1 MALTKVPSNLDAT
14 VAVTQSAS
22 DNSTNIATTAYV
34 TTAIANLV
42 DGAPSTLNTLDEIA
56 AALND
61 DAALNTTLTNSIA
74 AKLPLAGGTLTGNL
88 VLGNSVKATFGTGS
102 ALQIFHDGS
111 NSYIQSKTGN
121 FNLTT
126 DNGNEFAIT
135 AVNNGAVS
143 LFHNGSKK
151 IETVSGGAT
160 VTGNLEATS
169 LTAGTANPNAELLYL
184 LGSGHTGHGA
194 SNTVSLASIAE
205 STSGNTMGLWIGSMT
220 NQNTA
225 VIGTRTASGNLAI
238 QTYNGGWA
246 ERVRIDYT
254 GKVGIGTDAPS
265 QPLQINSSGGYNL
278 FFGRGNSV
286 PGSSDPW
293 LGLFNAATIGPA
305 TYGWGFYDSNSDGS
319 FQIWNRNNS
328 TTGAV
333 ALTIKRGG
341 NVGIGTSNPFA
352 RLHVKADTGGSDSIV
367 RIRNEN
373 TTARTTTLQLEDYSG
388 TLADGVLKFAF
399 PNAGSTT
406 DSYLGLL
413 YNSAGLYV
421 APGGNVGIGT
431 SSPDNILQVL
441 KSSNDVT
448 LLHLSHSSSNAST
461 PDYGHYGEILIQGS
475 THCKSGIRA
484 YSNGY
489 QTANSALAFF
499 TNQHG
504 GSYAERMRITGNGN
518 VGIGTTDPQAT
529 LHLKSTV
536 ASTGPS
542 LIFENTNNAQAMNI
556 DYYNN
561 SGSVQSRIRYS
572 EGPGSFEIMP
582 NSSANA
588 AMILLYNGNVGVGST
603 NPFTNLHVADTGWS
617 SGAPYGS
624 IVHIDGGSNHDNNWG
639 HLHVNQS
646 GTSANIGGRIRLGTA
661 ANNGYG
667 GNPIAGITALNKDT
681 SNGTY
686 GNLEFSTRPSG
697 GTNTMRMEISH
708 NGHIKLSGDHGIRVF
723 TGYFNAG
730 TVSTNF
736 DVSGYG
742 AGVMMM
748 TAAFNHY
755 GFIQGYGCYKRAICS
770 NGPGHGG
777 TAIEVNDVDSAISTT
792 NGGSWTFHRQSGTQS
807 SYRITK
813 NAGTYAG
820 GGYYWV
826 RFEGN
831 MGV

>member
-14 VAVTQSAS
+14 ISVTQSAS

-42 DGAPSTLNTLDEIA
+42 DSSPSALNTLNELA
-56 AALND
+56 AALGD
-61 DAALNTTLTNSIA
+61 DANFSTTVTNSIA
-74 AKLPLAGGTLTGNL
+74 TKLPLAGGTLTGDL
-88 VLGNSVKATFGTGS
+88 VLKSDGGS
-102 ALQIFHDGS
+102 DVINVVH
-111 NSYIQSKTGN
+111 
-121 FNLTT
+121 
-126 DNGNEFAIT
+126 
-135 AVNNGAVS
+135 
-143 LFHNGSKK
+143 
-151 IETVSGGAT
+151 
-160 VTGNLEATS
+160 
-169 LTAGTANPNAELLYL
+169 
-184 LGSGHTGHGA
+184 
-194 SNTVSLASIAE
+194 
-205 STSGNTMGLWIGSMT
+205 SGNTVQLVTIGQSSD
-220 NQNTA
+220 N
-225 VIGTRTASGNLAI
+225 SGNGVI
-238 QTYNGGWA
+238 QL
-246 ERVRIDYT
+246 
-254 GKVGIGTDAPS
+254 K
-265 QPLQINSSGGYNL
+265 
-278 FFGRGNSV
+278 
-286 PGSSDPW
+286 
-293 LGLFNAATIGPA
+293 
-305 TYGWGFYDSNSDGS
+305 
-319 FQIWNRNNS
+319 RNNGVLHTQIHSHGS
-328 TTGAV
+328 TYFN
-333 ALTIKRGG
+333 GG
-341 NVGIGTSNPFA
+341 NVGIGFA
-352 RLHVKADTGGSDSIV
+352 SGTPDRLLHVKGTGNIYGKF
-367 RIRNEN
+367 ETTN
-373 TTARTTTLQLEDYSG
+373 TTGAGIEVKDTSEDW
-388 TLADGVLKFAF
+388 LIQADGGPVNGLAF
-399 PNAGSTT
+399 Y
-406 DSYLGLL
+406 DLGRTA
-413 YNSAGLYV
+413 YRMVIDNS
-421 APGGNVGIGT
+421 GNVGIGT
-431 SSPDNILQVL
+431 ESPGTKLDIDGALQL
-441 KSSNDVT
+441 R
-448 LLHLSHSSSNAST
+448 ASGYT
-461 PDYGHYGEILIQGS
+461 TYATRIYSRLDS
-475 THCKSGIRA
+475 THCSVIES
-484 YSNGY
+484 YLN
-489 QTANSALAFF
+489 NNVAFEMMG
-499 TNQHG
+499 TYADSG
-504 GSYAERMRITGNGN
+504 GSNPRIAIGANGQK
-518 VGIGTTDPQAT
+518 VGIGTTNPQAT
-529 LHLKSTV
+529 LHLKSTA

-588 AMILLYNGNVGVGST
+588 AMILLYNGNVGIGPT
-603 NPFTNLHVADTGWS
+603 NPSYPLDVSGSSNDGSPIIRGTATNTPSGGFNWATEFISPNLANDKRITHIFGKERTTHRMAHISYLPKSTASQSYLALGLWGANDILNVLGNGNVGINTVTPLTKLQVVHTAWS
-617 SGAPYGS
+617 SGAPYDS

-639 HLHVNQS
+639 HLHVNQA
-646 GTSANIGGRIRLGTA
+646 GTSANIGGRIRFGTS

-697 GTNTMRMEISH
+697 GTNQMRMELSH

-730 TVSTNF
+730 TVTTSF

-755 GFIQGYGCYKRAICS
+755 GFIQSYGCYKRAICS

-777 TAIEVNDVDSAISTT
+777 TSIEVNDVDSAITSS